1 MAKKP
6 SDRRNGLAEV
16 ERIKFLQKATR
27 DSLSGAI
34 ALAIHNL
41 GITETRNL
49 LAKHR
54 WQLAE
59 FDPNE

>member
-1 MAKKP
+1 MAKTP
-6 SDRRNGLAEV
+6 NNRTNALAEV
-16 ERIKFLQKATR
+16 ERVKFLQKATR

-49 LAKHR
+49 LAKYR

-59 FDPNE
+59 FDPND